1 LLGAKEYI
9 NMNNDLL
16 NAQSKLAEELMKS
29 QDPHDRLKY
38 HNWNH
43 VQQVKRAVQKLSE
56 ASNLSPLESENLI
69 LAAIWHDVDYA
80 NGAEDHEKRSAEI
93 AKQELEKI
101 GLDQSRIQQITSLIE
116 VTKMGKAP
124 ESKLEAI
131 MKDADLG
138 HLAAD
143 DYFQYYEGLY
153 SELKGGAFPE
163 LNPTSW
169 KNKCLKFFEDHHYH
183 SDKAQEMWS
192 DGKKQNIEAIKKI
205 EINQEMEEKEHVQL
219 ELTKE
224 ERKALKKKRKK
235 DGPKFNAEKGIETMF
250 RVTLRNHINL
260 SRIADDKANTLISVN
275 AIILSIVLSALFP
288 KMDSNPW
295 LIYPGMALILVSI
308 STIILST
315 LSTIPKTTHGT
326 VSMEDVK
333 NKRGNLLF
341 FGNFHKMSLEEF
353 EFGIG
358 ELMKDGS
365 YLYGSLTRDLYFL
378 GRVLDRK
385 YGLLRKAYVVF
396 VIGLVISILLFAWS
410 ILTLAPEIAN
420 PETIEIL

>member
-1 LLGAKEYI
+1 
-9 NMNNDLL
+9 
-16 NAQSKLAEELMKS
+16 
-29 QDPHDRLKY
+29 
-38 HNWNH
+38 
-43 VQQVKRAVQKLSE
+43 
-56 ASNLSPLESENLI
+56 
-69 LAAIWHDVDYA
+69 
-80 NGAEDHEKRSAEI
+80 
-93 AKQELEKI
+93 
-101 GLDQSRIQQITSLIE
+101 
-116 VTKMGKAP
+116 
-124 ESKLEAI
+124 
-131 MKDADLG
+131 
-138 HLAAD
+138 
-143 DYFQYYEGLY
+143 
-153 SELKGGAFPE
+153 
-163 LNPTSW
+163 
-169 KNKCLKFFEDHHYH
+169 
-183 SDKAQEMWS
+183 
-192 DGKKQNIEAIKKI
+192 
-205 EINQEMEEKEHVQL
+205 
-219 ELTKE
+219 
-224 ERKALKKKRKK
+224 
-235 DGPKFNAEKGIETMF
+235 
-250 RVTLRNHINL
+250 
-260 SRIADDKANTLISVN
+260 
-275 AIILSIVLSALFP
+275 
-288 KMDSNPW
+288 MDSNPW